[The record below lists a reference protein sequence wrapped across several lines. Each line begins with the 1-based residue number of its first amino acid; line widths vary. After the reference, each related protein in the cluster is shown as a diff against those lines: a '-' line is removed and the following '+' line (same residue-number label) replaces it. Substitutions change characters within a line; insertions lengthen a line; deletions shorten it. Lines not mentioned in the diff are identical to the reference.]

1 MLNLLML
8 ELWRMYMFISEERLC
23 KAYRTMVDAYGFF
36 DRYEGTESV
45 PVRMYY
51 LMDWYQEYFKDIPK
65 EERREIEDV
74 MKAAFRRFT
83 PEDWDYAIHKA
94 SGVYSKMNWNR
105 RKQKYLNQLR
115 QNQMLEEVLHIVE
128 KSVL

>member
-1 MLNLLML
+1 
-8 ELWRMYMFISEERLC
+8 MFISEERLC
-23 KAYRTMVDAYGFF
+23 EAYRTMVDAYRFF

-74 MKAAFRRFT
+74 MKAAFRTRSS
-83 PEDWDYAIHKA
+83 D
-94 SGVYSKMNWNR
+94 M
-105 RKQKYLNQLR
+105 QKY
-115 QNQMLEEVLHIVE
+115 EKFSYLHNICDFVTQFI
-128 KSVL
+128 LC